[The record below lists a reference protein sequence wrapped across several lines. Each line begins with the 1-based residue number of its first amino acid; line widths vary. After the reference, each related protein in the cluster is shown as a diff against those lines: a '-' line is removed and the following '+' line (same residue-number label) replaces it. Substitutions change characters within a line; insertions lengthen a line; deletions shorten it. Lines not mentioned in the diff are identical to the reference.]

1 MRNIG
6 ICKLVCK
13 IEIFFL
19 KFLNFIYLV
28 KIYKINCN
36 FFVFVELYI
45 IIKGNVIIIVMW
57 KWLLFLIFGFGMSI
71 FVFGI

>member
-45 IIKGNVIIIVMW
+45 IIKGNVIIIVM
-57 KWLLFLIFGFGMSI
+57 
-71 FVFGI
+71 